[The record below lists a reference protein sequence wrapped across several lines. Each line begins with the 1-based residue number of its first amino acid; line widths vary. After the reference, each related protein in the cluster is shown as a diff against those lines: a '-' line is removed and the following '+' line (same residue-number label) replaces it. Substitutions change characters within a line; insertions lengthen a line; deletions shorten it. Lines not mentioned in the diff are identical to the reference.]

1 MKNIQ
6 KKKSVIDLITSNLRA
21 NNTSERD
28 ITICESVLNGV
39 PQGSVNFGNTAVNS
53 AIVNTVLKKY
63 LPYIS
68 FSVKN
73 EKIVNESIAPK
84 WLIESS
90 AYKSVSESDT
100 KLKSFNLN
108 AGGNANLF
116 ASNETMNKHEINE
129 LNDKINKLEKLNK
142 ELNDNILFISQD
154 KQNINASENEKIV
167 NDLRDLYKQNEIA
180 LQGKYEA
187 LLNDLDKKY
196 RNELNKRINDLL
208 ESTEKEKQN
217 ILVSKEKDISSAKQ
231 TIQMET
237 AKKNAAIL
245 QKNAEMISTLNDKIN
260 ETAKEISLLT
270 SNNTTLLNEKKAL
283 NEKLAY
289 YLGKENNATQAATT
303 TKRVVVGLILF
314 GLAAISVFVIGN
326 MITLFNT
333 VCYYPEAIL
342 LAVFI
347 EVLLWGNN
355 ITIYANDKEDISNTQ
370 IAITFITLSF
380 RFVASA
386 FGGYYMAAEAIELA
400 KKSNLNSDLLEK
412 FTNIDLIYFGF
423 EVGNAGLITTALFI
437 ALFMG
442 LIEFLALPYAINQWY
457 LKFIKNV

>member
-1 MKNIQ
+1 
-6 KKKSVIDLITSNLRA
+6 
-21 NNTSERD
+21 
-28 ITICESVLNGV
+28 
-39 PQGSVNFGNTAVNS
+39 
-53 AIVNTVLKKY
+53 

-68 FSVKN
+68 LTVKN
-73 EKIVNESIAPK
+73 VKSVNETIAPK
-84 WLIESS
+84 WLVESN
-90 AYKSVSESDT
+90 AYKALIENDT

-108 AGGNANLF
+108 ISSEANLF
-116 ASNETMNKHEINE
+116 AVNENANKQKLNELTDKINE
-129 LNDKINKLEKLNK
+129 LENLNK
-142 ELNDNILFISQD
+142 ELSDKISFTSQN
-154 KQNINASENEKIV
+154 KQNVNASENEKIV
-167 NDLRDLYKQNEIA
+167 NELRDLYKQNEIA

-196 RNELNKRINDLL
+196 RGELNKRVNDLL
-208 ESTEKEKQN
+208 ENAEKEKRN
-217 ILVSKEKDISSAKQ
+217 ILASKEKDISSAKQ
-231 TIQMET
+231 AIQMET

-245 QKNAEMISTLNDKIN
+245 QKNAEMISELNDKIN

-289 YLGKENNATQAATT
+289 YLGKESNATQAATT
-303 TKRVVVGLILF
+303 TKRVVIGLILF

-412 FTNIDLIYFGF
+412 FTNIDVIYFGF
-423 EVGNAGLITTALFI
+423 EVGNAGLIITALLI